1 MAVRAGRVWRWA
13 SRCVKK
19 AHGGQRE
26 QPAAIEHALEPVRL
40 ARRDADLAA
49 VDCLL
54 LESAP
59 MNLVLKFNLV
69 LLSTVAL
76 GLAATAVLGQRI
88 LQDRARQETVQSARM
103 MLETAMATRAYTSK
117 HVSGLIENQMKYDF
131 LPQSIPSFAATEVLK
146 AMQTNYPDYA
156 YKEATLNPTNP
167 RDRVVDWEADVVQVF
182 RRDATLTELVGERAT
197 PTGMSLYLAR
207 PITIKDAACL
217 SCHSTPGA
225 APKTLTDKYGP
236 SNGFGWKQGETV
248 GAQIVSV
255 PSTVAGAAAQN
266 AFQAFMMGVGAV
278 FAAVFVVLNL
288 LLMLM
293 VIRPMKRLARLTEQA
308 SLGVEDTTQFALDRK
323 DEIGDLARAFA
334 RMRTSLATA
343 MKMIET

>member
-1 MAVRAGRVWRWA
+1 
-13 SRCVKK
+13 
-19 AHGGQRE
+19 
-26 QPAAIEHALEPVRL
+26 
-40 ARRDADLAA
+40 
-49 VDCLL
+49 
-54 LESAP
+54 

-69 LLSTVAL
+69 LLGTVAI
-76 GLAATAVLGQRI
+76 GMAATAAIGQRI

-103 MLETAMATRAYTSK
+103 MLETAMATRSYTSK
-117 HVSGLIENQMKYDF
+117 HVSTLVENQMKYDF
-131 LPQSIPSFAATEVLK
+131 LPESIPSFAATEVLK
-146 AMQTNYPDYA
+146 AMQANYPDYA

-182 RRDATLTELVGERAT
+182 RRDAALTEVVGERAT

-225 APKTLTDKYGP
+225 APRTLIDKYGP

-255 PSTVAGAAAQN
+255 PSEVASAAAHD
-266 AFQAFMMGVGAV
+266 AFRAFMIGIASA

-293 VIRPMKRLARLTEQA
+293 VIRPMKRVALLAEQA
-308 SLGVEDTTQFALDRK
+308 SLGVEDTTQFAMQRK

-334 RMRTSLATA
+334 RMRTSLEKA
-343 MKMIET
+343 MKIIET

>member
-1 MAVRAGRVWRWA
+1 
-13 SRCVKK
+13 
-19 AHGGQRE
+19 
-26 QPAAIEHALEPVRL
+26 
-40 ARRDADLAA
+40 
-49 VDCLL
+49 
-54 LESAP
+54 

-69 LLSTVAL
+69 LLSTVAV
-76 GLAATAVLGQRI
+76 GMAATAVIGQRI

-103 MLETAMATRAYTSK
+103 MLETAMATRAYTTK
-117 HVSGLIENQMKYDF
+117 HVSGLIDNQMKYDF
-131 LPQSIPSFAATEVLK
+131 LPESIPSFAATEVLK
-146 AMQTNYPDYA
+146 SLQANYPDYA

-182 RRDATLTELVGERAT
+182 RRDTALTEVVGERAT

-217 SCHSTPGA
+217 NCHSTPGA

-255 PSTVAGAAAQN
+255 PSAVASAAAQN
-266 AFQAFMMGVGAV
+266 AFHAFMIGVGAV

-288 LLMLM
+288 LLMLL
-293 VIRPMKRLARLTEQA
+293 VIRPMKRLATLTEQA
-308 SLGVEDTTQFALDRK
+308 SLGVEDTTQFAMHRQ

-334 RMRTSLATA
+334 RMRTSLDKA